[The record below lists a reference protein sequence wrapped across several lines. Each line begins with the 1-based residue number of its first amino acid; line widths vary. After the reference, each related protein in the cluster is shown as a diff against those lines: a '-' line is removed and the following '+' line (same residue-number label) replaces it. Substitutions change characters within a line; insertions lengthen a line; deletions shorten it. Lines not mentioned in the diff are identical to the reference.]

1 MIMADVFKIVFLV
14 AGALVVFVS
23 YWLAGV
29 ALFPDIVERSQ
40 RHYQDRPFRITF
52 LGVGVTAPAL
62 FAGLAL
68 LQQAVNPLAK
78 LAGAIVLAVPVLLG
92 LLGSAGLA
100 TRIGLG
106 LPARHDESHPWHR
119 MMRGSVVLSLTFL
132 LPVIGWF
139 VVLPWTLVSGV
150 GAAVAAVRGARAS
163 ARRAGAPP
171 APVASSSA
179 ASVAAG

>member
-23 YWLAGV
+23 YWLAGA
-29 ALFPDIVERSQ
+29 ALFPDTVERARRQ
-40 RHYQDRPFRITF
+40 YHERPIRITG
-52 LGVGVTAPAL
+52 LGVGLTAPAL
-62 FAGLAL
+62 LVGVAL

-106 LPARHDESHPWHR
+106 LPAQRDDGHPWHR

-150 GAAVAAVRGARAS
+150 GAAVAAIRGARAS
-163 ARRAGAPP
+163 ARSATPP
-171 APVASSSA
+171 AAPVASSST